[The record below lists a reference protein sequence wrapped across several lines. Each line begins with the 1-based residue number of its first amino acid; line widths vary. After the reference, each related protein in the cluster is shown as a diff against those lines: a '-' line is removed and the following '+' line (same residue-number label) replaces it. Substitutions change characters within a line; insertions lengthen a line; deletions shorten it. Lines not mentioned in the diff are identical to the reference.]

1 MDYFILSLAITS
13 LILAIAALTIS
24 LKSMRKKQSE
34 LIEYEIVENTPEIEE
49 IESSEAGEPEVEEP
63 EQQAIDRKISSLAE
77 AAVMLGARALLL
89 FDLQGMA
96 IDSYNISEGDE
107 AKTAASM
114 AELIHIARSLGF
126 STEAVILK
134 NGIQSMIVELG
145 KVGEM
150 TLYGLLT
157 GSKLKTDTSYVRNVL
172 QKYLEN
178 ITGRGG

>member
-34 LIEYEIVENTPEIEE
+34 LLEYEVVEDAPEIEE
-49 IESSEAGEPEVEEP
+49 IESSEAGELGAEES

-114 AELIHIARSLGF
+114 AELIHIARNLGF

>member
-34 LIEYEIVENTPEIEE
+34 LIEYEVVENAPEIEE
-49 IESSEAGEPEVEEP
+49 VESSEAGEPEVEES
-63 EQQAIDRKISSLAE
+63 EQQAMDRKISSLAE
-77 AAVMLGARALLL
+77 AA
-89 FDLQGMA
+89 A

-134 NGIQSMIVELG
+134 NGIQSMIIELG